1 MLSIFKVKQLLG
13 ADTVSSNEELQVVLQ
28 FYHDLGHIIYFGDSG
43 SDLSNLV
50 VLDPHWLIDVFR
62 RIITAKDV
70 DLVII
75 ID

>member
-1 MLSIFKVKQLLG
+1 MFKVKKLLG
-13 ADTVSSNEELQVVLQ
+13 EDTVSSNAELQVILQ

-62 RIITAKDV
+62 RIITTKNM
-70 DLVII
+70 DLVILN
-75 ID
+75 